1 MSNQNDSGTVAT
13 APAPA
18 PAAAAPG
25 EATNTGEPLEAK
37 KRRFKPIIL
46 ICVVVVLAVAGVLYY
61 LYTQTYQDTDDAQ
74 VDGHLNPIA
83 SRVDGTVTAVYVEDN
98 SMVKAGDP
106 LVDLDPADSKVA
118 FAQAQAQYDQA
129 MAQVTAAHPNVPI
142 TRTSN
147 ATDVSSQQ
155 AEVANAD
162 AALAAAQHD
171 LDSDIAKLKQAQATN
186 DRNQADFARYQILY
200 DKKEVSKADYDQY
213 RATAEAQQAAVASS
227 EAEVS
232 SARKIIDQRRA
243 QLLSQQAKLRQT
255 QQNGPLQLQIR
266 EADIKTSQANAEVT
280 RAQLEQ
286 AKLNLTYTH
295 ITAPIPGVVT
305 QRSAE
310 IGARVAT
317 GQQLMMIVQ
326 IDDLW
331 VTANFKETQLARMHP
346 GQKVHIHVDALKD
359 DFDGVVESMPA
370 ATGSA
375 TSVLPPEN
383 ATGNFVKVVQRLPV
397 RIRFIKGQRD
407 LDKLRPGMSV
417 EPKVE
422 LN

>member
-1 MSNQNDSGTVAT
+1 MSNENESGAVAT
-13 APAPA
+13 VPVPASNEANPA
-18 PAAAAPG
+18 
-25 EATNTGEPLEAK
+25 EVK
-37 KRRFKPIIL
+37 KRRLNP
-46 ICVVVVLAVAGVLYY
+46 VVLIIVLIVLAAAGIAYY

-83 SRVDGTVTAVYVEDN
+83 SRVDGTVIAVHVDDN
-98 SMVKAGDP
+98 YAVKAGDP
-106 LVDLDPADSKVA
+106 LVDLDPADSQISL
-118 FAQAQAQYDQA
+118 AQQQAQYDQA
-129 MAQVTAAHPNVPI
+129 MAQLNAAHPNVPI

-162 AALAAAQHD
+162 AALAAARHD
-171 LDSDIAKLKQAQATN
+171 LDSDIAKLKQAQATS
-186 DRNQADFARYQILY
+186 DRNLADFARYQTLY

-213 RATAEAQQAAVASS
+213 RATAEAQQAAVAAS

-232 SARKIIDQRRA
+232 SARKTIDQRSA
-243 QLLSQQAKLRQT
+243 QLLSQQAKLRQS

-266 EADIKTSQANAEVT
+266 EADIKTSQANAEST
-280 RAQLEQ
+280 KAQLDQ
-286 AKLNLTYTH
+286 AKLNLGYTH
-295 ITAPIPGVVT
+295 ITAPIAGVVT

-326 IDDLW
+326 VDNLW

-397 RIRFIKGQRD
+397 RIRFNKGQRD
-407 LDKLRPGMSV
+407 LEKLRPGMSV

-422 LN
+422 LD

>member
-1 MSNQNDSGTVAT
+1 MSNQNETGAVAT

-18 PAAAAPG
+18 SNEAPPA
-25 EATNTGEPLEAK
+25 EVK
-37 KRRFKPIIL
+37 KRRLNPIVVIG
-46 ICVVVVLAVAGVLYY
+46 VVVVLAIAGVLYY

-83 SRVDGTVTAVYVEDN
+83 SRVDGTVIAVHVDDN
-98 SMVKAGDP
+98 YTVKAGDP
-106 LVDLDPADSKVA
+106 LVDLDPADTKISL
-118 FAQAQAQYDQA
+118 AQQQAQYDQA
-129 MAQVTAAHPNVPI
+129 TAQLNAAHPNVPI

-155 AEVANAD
+155 AEVANAE

-171 LDSDIAKLKQAQATN
+171 LDSDIAKLKQAQATS
-186 DRNQADFARYQILY
+186 DRNQADFARYQTLY

-213 RATAEAQQAAVASS
+213 RATAEAQQAAVAAS

-232 SARKIIDQRRA
+232 SARKTIDQRSA
-243 QLLSQQAKLRQT
+243 QLLSQQAKLRQS
-255 QQNGPLQLQIR
+255 QQNGPLQLRIR
-266 EADIKTSQANAEVT
+266 EADIQTSQANAEAT
-280 RAQLEQ
+280 GAQLDQ

-295 ITAPIPGVVT
+295 ITAPVGGVVT

-326 IDDLW
+326 ISDLW

-359 DFDGVVESMPA
+359 DFEGVVESMPA

-397 RIRFIKGQRD
+397 RIRFNKGQRD
-407 LDKLRPGMSV
+407 LEKLRPGMSV

-422 LN
+422 LD

>member
-1 MSNQNDSGTVAT
+1 MSNDNESGTVAT
-13 APAPA
+13 AAVPAA
-18 PAAAAPG
+18 PAASDAVNTSAPA
-25 EATNTGEPLEAK
+25 EVK
-37 KRRFKPIIL
+37 KRRVNPIVL
-46 ICVVVVLAVAGVLYY
+46 IGVIVLLVVAGIVYY

-74 VDGHLNPIA
+74 VDGHINPIA
-83 SRVDGTVTAVYVEDN
+83 SRVDGTVIAVHVDDN
-98 SMVKAGDP
+98 YTVKAGDP
-106 LVDLDPADSKVA
+106 LVDLDPADSKVSLL
-118 FAQAQAQYDQA
+118 QAQAQYDQA
-129 MAQVTAAHPNVPI
+129 AAQLSASHPNVPI
-142 TRTSN
+142 IRTSN

-162 AALAAAQHD
+162 AALAAAEHD
-171 LDSDIAKLKQAQATN
+171 LDSDLAKLKQAQATS
-186 DRNQADFARYQILY
+186 DRNQADYARYQILY

-232 SARKIIDQRRA
+232 SARKTIDQRRA
-243 QLLSQQAKLRQT
+243 QLLSQQAKLHQT

-266 EADIKTSQANAEVT
+266 EADLKTSQANAEAI
-280 RAQLEQ
+280 RAQLDQ

-295 ITAPIPGVVT
+295 VTAPISGVVT
-305 QRSAE
+305 QRGAE

-346 GQKVHIHVDALKD
+346 GQKVRIHVDALKD
-359 DFDGVVESMPA
+359 EFDGVVESMPA
-370 ATGSA
+370 ATGST

-383 ATGNFVKVVQRLPV
+383 ATGNYVKVVQRLPV
-397 RIRFIKGQRD
+397 RIRFNKGQRD
-407 LDKLRPGMSV
+407 LEKLRPGMSV

-422 LN
+422 LD

>member
-1 MSNQNDSGTVAT
+1 MSNQTESGAVAT
-13 APAPA
+13 PPA
-18 PAAAAPG
+18 PAAG
-25 EATNTGEPLEAK
+25 EATPAEVK
-37 KRRFKPIIL
+37 KRRLNP
-46 ICVVVVLAVAGVLYY
+46 VVVIGVLVVLAIVGVLYY

-83 SRVDGTVTAVYVEDN
+83 SRVDGTVIAVHVDNNYV
-98 SMVKAGDP
+98 VKVGDP
-106 LVDLDPADSKVA
+106 LVDLDPADSKISL
-118 FAQAQAQYDQA
+118 AQQQAQYDQA
-129 MAQVTAAHPNVPI
+129 MAQLNAAHPNVPI

-155 AEVANAD
+155 AEVANAE

-171 LDSDIAKLKQAQATN
+171 LDSDIAKLKQAQATS
-186 DRNQADFARYQILY
+186 DRNQADFARYQTLY

-213 RATAEAQQAAVASS
+213 RATAEAQQAAVAAS

-232 SARKIIDQRRA
+232 SARKTIDQRSA
-243 QLLSQQAKLRQT
+243 QLLSQQAKLRQS
-255 QQNGPLQLQIR
+255 QQNGPLQLRIR
-266 EADIKTSQANAEVT
+266 EADIQTSQANAEAT
-280 RAQLEQ
+280 GAQLDQ
-286 AKLNLTYTH
+286 AKLNLAYTH
-295 ITAPIPGVVT
+295 ITAPVGGVVT

-331 VTANFKETQLARMHP
+331 VTANFKETQLSRMHP

-397 RIRFIKGQRD
+397 RIRFNKGQRD
-407 LDKLRPGMSV
+407 LEKLRPGMSV

-422 LN
+422 LD

>member
-1 MSNQNDSGTVAT
+1 MG
-13 APAPA
+13 
-18 PAAAAPG
+18 
-25 EATNTGEPLEAK
+25 
-37 KRRFKPIIL
+37 
-46 ICVVVVLAVAGVLYY
+46 
-61 LYTQTYQDTDDAQ
+61 Q
-74 VDGHLNPIA
+74 VSA
-83 SRVDGTVTAVYVEDN
+83 S
-98 SMVKAGDP
+98 
-106 LVDLDPADSKVA
+106 
-118 FAQAQAQYDQA
+118 
-129 MAQVTAAHPNVPI
+129 HPNVPI

-155 AEVANAD
+155 AEVANAE

-232 SARKIIDQRRA
+232 SARKTIDQRSA
-243 QLLSQQAKLRQT
+243 QLLSQQAKLRQS

-280 RAQLEQ
+280 RAQLDQ
-286 AKLNLTYTH
+286 AKLNLAYTH
-295 ITAPIPGVVT
+295 ITAPISGVVT

-331 VTANFKETQLARMHP
+331 VTANFKETQLARIRP
-346 GQKVHIHVDALKD
+346 GQKVRIHVDALKD

-397 RIRFIKGQRD
+397 RIRFNKGQRD
-407 LDKLRPGMSV
+407 LEKLRPGMSV

>member
-1 MSNQNDSGTVAT
+1 MSNQNESGAVAT

-18 PAAAAPG
+18 AG
-25 EATNTGEPLEAK
+25 EATPAEVK
-37 KRRFKPIIL
+37 KRRLNPIIVGGV
-46 ICVVVVLAVAGVLYY
+46 IAVLAIVGVLYY

-74 VDGHLNPIA
+74 VEGHMNPIA
-83 SRVDGTVTAVYVEDN
+83 SRVDGTVIAVHVDN
-98 SMVKAGDP
+98 NYTVKAGDP
-106 LVDLDPADSKVA
+106 LVDLDPADSKISL
-118 FAQAQAQYDQA
+118 AQQQAQYDQA
-129 MAQVTAAHPNVPI
+129 MAQVNAAHPNVPI

-155 AEVANAD
+155 AEVADAE

-171 LDSDIAKLKQAQATN
+171 LDSDIAKLKQAQATS
-186 DRNQADFARYQILY
+186 DRNQADFARYQTLY

-213 RATAEAQQAAVASS
+213 RATAEAQQAAVAAS

-232 SARKIIDQRRA
+232 SARKTIDQRSA
-243 QLLSQQAKLRQT
+243 QLLSQQAKLRQS
-255 QQNGPLQLQIR
+255 QQNGPLQLRIR
-266 EADIKTSQANAEVT
+266 EADIETSQANAEAT
-280 RAQLEQ
+280 KAQLDQ
-286 AKLNLTYTH
+286 AKLNLAYTH
-295 ITAPIPGVVT
+295 ITAPIGGVIT

-397 RIRFIKGQRD
+397 RIRFNKGQRD
-407 LDKLRPGMSV
+407 LEKLRPGMSV

-422 LN
+422 LD